1 MKHCAMLL
9 LFWLGCAPMAK
20 ATDAVVLPRPESAV
34 VYRDR
39 DPAALYY
46 AAPPGRNAQF
56 RRNLNAHIR
65 ANPRNAAALIQ
76 RAFLHHASGDI
87 EEGDR
92 DFIRVIEI
100 TADDPLLRRRALWS
114 LGWSAFNR
122 DEPRQAMAFWQQ
134 AADTYDG
141 RPGWLPYSMAVAAWT
156 AGDEAL
162 ALDWYDAAVRSD
174 PQWRQAEG
182 VESRTLRWK
191 PREREVVQW
200 VFKAWSMRPAEPAS
214 APAG

>member
-1 MKHCAMLL
+1 MTYRALLL
-9 LFWLGCAPMAK
+9 LFCLACAPSAK
-20 ATDAVVLPRPESAV
+20 AADAVALPRPEPAA

-56 RRNLNAHIR
+56 RRNLNASIR
-65 ANPRNAAALIQ
+65 SNPNNAAALIQ
-76 RAFLHHASGDI
+76 RAYLHHASGDI

-92 DFIRVIEI
+92 DFIRVIEV

-122 DEPRQAMAFWQQ
+122 DDPRQAMAFWQQ
-134 AADTYDG
+134 AADAFDG
-141 RPGWLPYSMAVAAWT
+141 RAGWLPYSMALAAWA
-156 AGDEAL
+156 AGDQAL
-162 ALDWYDAAVRSD
+162 AMDWYDAAVRSD

-182 VESRTLRWK
+182 VDARTLRWK
-191 PREREVVQW
+191 PREREVARA
-200 VFKAWSMRPAEPAS
+200 VFQAWSARPADPS
-214 APAG
+214 APPAA